1 MKVTAYVLPGIVL
14 VLVGGWVVYQRQS
27 ISSFEGATAS
37 LKKQVASARSTS
49 ADHPPSDTPP
59 ASPASGA
66 KNAEPLDWKKVAAQL
81 ATVNQTSDM
90 RALDL
95 LNQRIMSMNKDELV
109 AALSEIRALDFPKEA
124 RERLD
129 YWLIGSLVGKD
140 LELGLT
146 CYADRLHD
154 DSGGMIHGLCAA
166 LEAWAEKDSAKAIAW
181 FDKQIAASKFDSK
194 ALAGESRNFIKAEAG
209 LIRTLLGSDPAAAA
223 RRMDGLPEDQRTQIL
238 EASSQQLLSAENQSA
253 YATLVRSHAQEKD
266 QAKLIAQQVS
276 SLISN
281 GSYDSI
287 TRYMDQ
293 IAATPAE
300 RIACIEEAARWGIRK
315 LSSRTKI
322 TRENLDTLREW
333 TTAQAP
339 ASTDSATGQALANMI
354 LNGSQHDFTAAAEWV
369 LLYNSNSGTDDVL
382 TSFLGGV
389 HPKDHK
395 DQAHA
400 LAGKISDPKR
410 REEFLKKFQ

>member
-27 ISSFEGATAS
+27 ISSFEGTTAS

-49 ADHPPSDTPP
+49 ADHPPSDARS
-59 ASPASGA
+59 ASLTSGV
-66 KNAEPLDWKKVAAQL
+66 KNPEPLDWKKVADQL
-81 ATVNQTSDM
+81 AAANQTSDR

-95 LNQRIMSMNKDELV
+95 LNQRILAISKDELV
-109 AALSEIRALDFPKEA
+109 AAVSEIRALDLPKES

-129 YWLIGSLVGKD
+129 YWLIGSLVERD

-146 CYADRLHD
+146 CHADRLHD
-154 DSGGMIHGLCAA
+154 DSGGMIRGLSDA
-166 LEAWAEKDSAKAIAW
+166 LQTWVKKDSVKAIAW
-181 FDKQIAASKFDSK
+181 FDQQIAAGKFDSK
-194 ALAGESRNFIKAEAG
+194 ALAGESRNLIKVEAG

-223 RRMDGLPEDQRTQIL
+223 RRMDGIPEDQRTQIL
-238 EASSQQLLSAENQSA
+238 DASSLQLLSAEDQSA
-253 YATLVRSHAQEKD
+253 YATLVRSHAQGKD

-281 GSYDSI
+281 GSDDSI
-287 TRYMDQ
+287 SRYMDQ

-300 RIACIEEAARWGIRK
+300 RIACIEEAARWGIQK

-339 ASTDSATGQALANMI
+339 ASTDSATGKALAGMI
-354 LNGSQHDFTAAAEWV
+354 VNGSPHDFTAAAEWV
-369 LLYNSNSGTDDVL
+369 LLYNPNSGADDVL

-389 HPKDHK
+389 LPKDHK

-400 LAGKISDPKR
+400 LAEKILDPKR